1 MSEADDSVPCG
12 NAAGFVKYF
21 SKDLVSGFLVFMI
34 ALPLCLAISIACGV
48 PPISGVITAVV
59 GAVVTTF
66 LSNSELT
73 IKGPAA
79 GLIVIVLGCVAE
91 FGEITG
97 DTTIG
102 GPAYRMMLAVGIT
115 SGIIQI
121 SFGLFRLGILGEF
134 FPSSVVHG
142 MLAAIGIIIMSKEV
156 HTALG
161 VMTVVNSEGH
171 KVTEPLALIARIPY
185 SIAAM
190 NPEIAVIGIVS
201 LVILFGLPLI
211 RGKYV
216 KRIPA
221 QLFVVLVAIPL
232 GIAFDLTHEHTYSMM
247 GHEFKTGERFLV
259 SVPDSLLNAITF
271 PDFTALKYPAAWK
284 WILMFSLIGSLES
297 LLSAKAIDLLDPW
310 KRKTNLNRDMLAV
323 GVANTV
329 AASVGGIPMI
339 SEIVRS
345 KANIDNGARTRFA
358 NFWHGILLLV
368 FIALL
373 PGLIHR
379 IPLAA
384 LAAMLVYTG
393 YRLASPREFV
403 HVYHIGRE
411 QFIIFVATVIGVL
424 ATDLLVGVF
433 IGVGFKFVIHFI
445 NGVPM
450 RSFFK
455 PFLEVEMQGED
466 TCIIRAKESAVF
478 SNWIPFKR
486 QIEDVGLTHRRNIVV
501 DLSGTTLVDHS
512 VMEKLH
518 AMQEDFLQEG
528 LTLEI
533 VGLDMHQRLSAH
545 ANSSLRRGLSADALP
560 KEHDSHRN

>member
-1 MSEADDSVPCG
+1 MAQVDNPVPRG
-12 NAAGFVKYF
+12 NLAGFF
-21 SKDLVSGFLVFMI
+21 AHFGKDFLSGFLVFLI
-34 ALPLCLAISIACGV
+34 ALPLCLAISIASGV
-48 PPISGVITAVV
+48 PPIAGVFTAVI
-59 GAVVTTF
+59 GSIVTT
-66 LSNSELT
+66 LISNSELT

-79 GLIVIVLGCVAE
+79 GLIVIVMGCVSE

-97 DTTIG
+97 DSSIG
-102 GPAYRMMLAVGIT
+102 GPAFRMMLAVGIT

-121 SFGLFRLGILGEF
+121 CFGLFRLGILGEF

-142 MLAAIGIIIMSKEV
+142 MLAAIGVIIISKQA

-161 VMTVVNSEGH
+161 VMLVTDSEGH
-171 KVTEPLALIARIPY
+171 KISEPLELLARIPH
-185 SIAAM
+185 SLMIM
-190 NPEIAVIGIVS
+190 NPEIAAIGLIS

-211 RGKYV
+211 RSKYV

-221 QLFVVLVAIPL
+221 QLIVVLLAIPL
-232 GIAFDLTHEHTYSMM
+232 GIAFDLSHEHTYSMM
-247 GHEFKTGERFLV
+247 GHEYPMGEKFLV
-259 SVPDSLLNAITF
+259 NVPNSLFSAITF
-271 PDFTALKYPAAWK
+271 PDFNALRYPAAWK
-284 WILMFSLIGSLES
+284 WVAMFALIGSLES

-310 KRKTNLNRDMLAV
+310 KRKTNLNRDMFAV
-323 GVANTV
+323 GLANTL
-329 AASVGGIPMI
+329 AAGVGGIPMI

-358 NFWHGILLLV
+358 DLWHGV
-368 FIALL
+368 FLFSFVALL

-393 YRLASPREFV
+393 FRLASPREFV

-424 ATDLLVGVF
+424 ATDLLIGVF
-433 IGVGFKFVIHFI
+433 IGIGVKFVIHFI

-450 RSFFK
+450 KSFFK
-455 PFLEVEMQGED
+455 PFLEVEEQGED

-486 QIEDVGLTHRRNIVV
+486 QIEDVGLTHRRNIIV

-518 AMQEDFLQEG
+518 ELQDDFQQEG
-528 LTLEI
+528 LKLEI
-533 VGLDMHQRLSAH
+533 IGLELHQQLSH
-545 ANSSLRRGLSADALP
+545 HENSSRRRGIDP
-560 KEHDSHRN
+560 KPTEV

>member
-1 MSEADDSVPCG
+1 MAQENDSVPRG
-12 NAAGFVKYF
+12 NFAGFFKHLG
-21 SKDLVSGFLVFMI
+21 KDVLAGFLVFLI
-34 ALPLCLAISIACGV
+34 ALPLCLAISIASGV
-48 PPISGVITAVV
+48 PPIAGVFTAVI
-59 GAVVTTF
+59 GAVVTTL

-79 GLIVIVLGCVAE
+79 GLIVIVMGCVSE

-97 DTTIG
+97 DSSIG

-115 SGIIQI
+115 AGIIQI
-121 SFGLFRLGILGEF
+121 GFGLFRLGILGEF

-142 MLAAIGIIIMSKEV
+142 MLAAIGIIIISKQV

-161 VMTVVNSEGH
+161 VMQVTNAEGH
-171 KVTEPLALIARIPY
+171 KITEPLELIARIPH
-185 SIAAM
+185 SLAEM
-190 NPEIAVIGIVS
+190 NPEIAVIGLIS
-201 LVILFGLPLI
+201 LVILFGLPMI
-211 RGKYV
+211 RNKYV
-216 KRIPA
+216 KRIPG
-221 QLFVVLVAIPL
+221 QLIVVLLAIPM
-232 GIAFDLTHEHTYSMM
+232 GIFFDLSHEHTYSMM
-247 GHEFKTGERFLV
+247 GTEYSLGEKFLV
-259 SVPDSLLNAITF
+259 SVPSSLVKAITF
-271 PDFTALKYPAAWK
+271 PDFSALQYPAAWK
-284 WILMFSLIGSLES
+284 WVVMFALIGTLES

-310 KRKTNLNRDMLAV
+310 KRKTNLNRDMFAV
-323 GVANTV
+323 GVANTI
-329 AASVGGIPMI
+329 AAGIGGIPMI

-358 NFWHGILLLV
+358 DLWHGLFMV
-368 FIALL
+368 TFVAML

-393 YRLASPREFV
+393 FRLASPREFV

-411 QFIIFVATVIGVL
+411 QFIIFVATVFGVL

-433 IGVGFKFVIHFI
+433 IGVGVKFVIHFI

-450 RSFFK
+450 KSFFK
-455 PFLEVEMQGED
+455 PFLEVEEQGEN
-466 TCIIRAKESAVF
+466 TCIIRASESAVF

-486 QIEDVGLTHRRNIVV
+486 QIEDVGLTHRRNIIV

-518 AMQEDFLQEG
+518 EMQKDFVQEG

-533 VGLDMHQRLSAH
+533 TGLESHQQLSH
-545 ANSSLRRGLSADALP
+545 HEYSSRRRGIEATP
-560 KEHDSHRN
+560 K

>member
-1 MSEADDSVPCG
+1 MAQEKNSVPRG
-12 NAAGFVKYF
+12 NLAGFVEHLG
-21 SKDLVSGFLVFMI
+21 KDSLSGFLVFLI
-34 ALPLCLAISIACGV
+34 ALPLCLAISIASGV
-48 PPISGVITAVV
+48 PPIAGVFTAVV
-59 GAVVTTF
+59 GAIVTTL

-79 GLIVIVLGCVAE
+79 GLIVIVMGCVTE

-97 DTTIG
+97 DSTIG

-115 SGIIQI
+115 AGIIQI
-121 SFGLFRLGILGEF
+121 GFGLFRLGILGEF

-142 MLAAIGIIIMSKEV
+142 MLAAIGIIIISKQV

-161 VMTVVNSEGH
+161 VMQVTDAEGH
-171 KVTEPLALIARIPY
+171 KISEPLELLARVPR
-185 SIAAM
+185 SIMEM
-190 NPEIAVIGIVS
+190 NPEIACIGLVS
-201 LVILFGLPLI
+201 LIILFGLPLI
-211 RGKYV
+211 RNKYV

-221 QLFVVLVAIPL
+221 QLIVVLLAIPM
-232 GIAFDLTHEHTYSMM
+232 GMFFDLSHEHTYSML
-247 GHEFKTGERFLV
+247 GQEYQLGEKFLV
-259 SVPDSLLNAITF
+259 NVPDSLFKAITF
-271 PDFTALKYPAAWK
+271 PDFGALQYPAAWK
-284 WILMFSLIGSLES
+284 WVVMFALIGSLES

-310 KRKTNLNRDMLAV
+310 KRKTNLNRDMFAV
-323 GVANTV
+323 GVANTI
-329 AASVGGIPMI
+329 ASGIGGIPMI

-358 NFWHGILLLV
+358 DLWHGLFMLAFV
-368 FIALL
+368 VML

-393 YRLASPREFV
+393 FRLASPREFV

-411 QFIIFVATVIGVL
+411 QLIIFVVTVIGVL

-433 IGVGFKFVIHFI
+433 MGVGVKFLIHFM

-450 RSFFK
+450 KSFFK
-455 PFLEVEMQGED
+455 PFLEVEEQGED

-486 QIEDVGLTHRRNIVV
+486 QIEDVGLTHRRNIII

-518 AMQEDFLQEG
+518 ELQEDFQQEG

-533 VGLDMHQRLSAH
+533 IGLESHQQLSHHENA
-545 ANSSLRRGLSADALP
+545 SRRRGVETKP
-560 KEHDSHRN
+560 TEV